1 MTYTQLAVVGV
12 LVAVVLDLFVI
23 RTGLVRRRAFWASY
37 AIIFFFQLVTNGILT
52 GLRIV
57 RYDGSAIIGST
68 TPTDAPPVFMGDG
81 RIAYAPVEDLL
92 FGFALVVLA
101 LSLWVYWG
109 RKGVERTP
117 YSGPPRILTSGAEA
131 DPLSGTGGK

>member
-1 MTYTQLAVVGV
+1 MTYTQLAVIGLV
-12 LVAVVLDLFVI
+12 VAVVLDLFVM
-23 RTGLVRRRAFWASY
+23 RTRLVRRRAFWASY
-37 AIIFFFQLVTNGILT
+37 AIIFCFQLLTNGILT

-68 TPTDAPPVFMGDG
+68 TPMDSAPAFMGDG

-92 FGFALVVLA
+92 FGFALVLLA

-109 RKGVERTP
+109 RRGVQRTP
-117 YSGPPRILTSGAEA
+117 YSGPPRISYPGAPT
-131 DPLSGTGGK
+131 DPRSGTGGK